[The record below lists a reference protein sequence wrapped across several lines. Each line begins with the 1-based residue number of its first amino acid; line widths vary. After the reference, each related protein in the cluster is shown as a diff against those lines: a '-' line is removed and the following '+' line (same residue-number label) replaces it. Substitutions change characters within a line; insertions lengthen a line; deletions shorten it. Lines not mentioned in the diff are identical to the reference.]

1 MVQLSSLRSADAAYD
16 AFIQILKERRIWNA
30 SVVLEQVLN
39 WDEAMDRTEKLTE
52 IDRLKGWLDEFW
64 PLPAAMMAELKQLF
78 DVRFTFNSNAIE
90 GNTLSQSET
99 QLVLERGVTVGG
111 KSLVE
116 HLEVVGHKEA
126 IDYVEELA
134 QQEMPIGEWEI
145 KQIHSLILRKI
156 VPEEAGR
163 YRQLDVKAVGT
174 ESVYP
179 PHYAVPEL
187 MAEFV
192 DWLGAETALHP
203 VEFATEAHFRFVS
216 IHPFRDGNGRAGR
229 LFMNLLLLRS
239 GFPIVVISNELR
251 QAYIE
256 ALVAFRLRSMTL
268 AQQGEQG
275 LGALLDLVLAGARAS
290 LVEMLR
296 MVVTAGESRGKG
308 LAFYKEMLAW
318 LSENLSTQLA

>member
-1 MVQLSSLRSADAAYD
+1 MVQLASVCSATAAYD
-16 AFIQILKERRIWNA
+16 AFIQVLKERRIWDV
-30 SVVLEQVLN
+30 SVLLEQMLN
-39 WDEAMDRTEKLTE
+39 WDAAMTVAERLAE
-52 IDRLKGWLDEFW
+52 IDKLKGWLDGFR
-64 PLPAAMMAELKQLF
+64 PLPAAVVAELKALF

-126 IDYVEELA
+126 IDYVEDLA
-134 QQEMPIGEWEI
+134 REETAIGEWEI

-156 VPEEAGR
+156 SPEEAGR
-163 YRQLDVKAVGT
+163 YRQLDVKAAGT
-174 ESVYP
+174 EYVYP

-192 DWLGAETALHP
+192 GWLGTETVLHP
-203 VEFATEAHFRFVS
+203 VEFATEAHLRFVS

-229 LFMNLLLLRS
+229 LLMNLLLLRA
-239 GFPIVVISNELR
+239 GFPIVVISNEL
-251 QAYIE
+251 QLAYIE
-256 ALVAFRLRSMTL
+256 ALVV
-268 AQQGEQG
+268 AQQGGQE
-275 LGALLDLVLAGARAS
+275 LDALLDLVLAGARVS

-296 MVVTAGESRGKG
+296 MVVTVGESRGQG
-308 LAFYKEMLAW
+308 LAFYEEMLAG
-318 LSENLSTQLA
+318 LADC